1 MKLPAHPRFIAFSLA
16 VGMNVAQATGV
27 AALKDQPYHRDISAQ
42 PVVYSRIIDS
52 HGPYLRLVSGNK
64 NVDILR
70 SKMVAR
76 VEVADG
82 IPDSIMVEED
92 IAPLREILAT
102 LSEFSARYPRSARL
116 LENQISTLTFH
127 VNHFD
132 AGDVRFEA
140 NWISKSGLVRT
151 QQARRLASEAAERA
165 EVEKRAFDG
174 YQRDKGL
181 VLHDGKWMTH
191 WEIEHL
197 PAEAPTELSDCIE
210 PLWNGDLDGARFAV
224 KNLTDLTTRQTG
236 APKIR
241 TERLLTVTRNLFLA
255 EASLTHRIIASNRD
269 DYDASIHDKNAKDW
283 LKPNGFGT
291 VTYDASKESREKAA
305 QIRQRSADE
314 LVSCKQELRDQLHEA
329 EILADD
335 FSKLREKRVT
345 LILRAATRAVS
356 SRHFTETA
364 ARTAPPPR

>member
-140 NWISKSGLVRT
+140 NWISKIG
-151 QQARRLASEAAERA
+151 RA
-165 EVEKRAFDG
+165 HV
-174 YQRDKGL
+174 
-181 VLHDGKWMTH
+181 
-191 WEIEHL
+191 
-197 PAEAPTELSDCIE
+197 
-210 PLWNGDLDGARFAV
+210 
-224 KNLTDLTTRQTG
+224 
-236 APKIR
+236 
-241 TERLLTVTRNLFLA
+241 
-255 EASLTHRIIASNRD
+255 
-269 DYDASIHDKNAKDW
+269 
-283 LKPNGFGT
+283 
-291 VTYDASKESREKAA
+291 
-305 QIRQRSADE
+305 
-314 LVSCKQELRDQLHEA
+314 
-329 EILADD
+329 
-335 FSKLREKRVT
+335 
-345 LILRAATRAVS
+345 
-356 SRHFTETA
+356 
-364 ARTAPPPR
+364 